1 MAEEWRIN
9 MQSLIDELKD
19 EYDYSS
25 YDIAMVKYV
34 LTSIFYEFSKLIIF
48 GIFFGFLGYFK
59 SFLVSLI
66 LLLFL
71 RINIGG
77 IHCKHYITC
86 FLLTFVVLFSSIIL
100 LPKLLFV
107 APILIISICTI
118 CMIINYKIGP
128 IASPFRP
135 SPDSILIKKCRNTGF
150 LLAFS
155 MNSAYLL
162 HTFKLDSGLL
172 CYIQRNYLLLKS
184 QKRRNVLMRKF
195 KLSTLNTL
203 CTLCLALS
211 WGFKFSKVSFCF
223 FGEPKLP
230 RKEDFE

>member
-19 EYDYSS
+19 EYGYSS

-48 GIFFGFLGYFK
+48 GIFFGFLGYFE

-135 SPDSILIKKCRNTGF
+135 SPDSILIKKCQNTGF
-150 LLAFS
+150 VIIFIFIIFVSFFHEFS
-155 MNSAYLL
+155 LFATYFQVGFWTIVL
-162 HTFKLDSGLL
+162 HTAQLFIAK
-172 CYIQRNYLLLKS
+172 I
-184 QKRRNVLMRKF
+184 
-195 KLSTLNTL
+195 
-203 CTLCLALS
+203 
-211 WGFKFSKVSFCF
+211 SK
-223 FGEPKLP
+223 
-230 RKEDFE
+230 KEECANA

>member
-150 LLAFS
+150 VIIFIFIIFVSFFHEFS
-155 MNSAYLL
+155 LFTTY
-162 HTFKLDSGLL
+162 FQVD
-172 CYIQRNYLLLKS
+172 LLLKS

>member
-19 EYDYSS
+19 EYGYSS

-86 FLLTFVVLFSSIIL
+86 FLLTFVVLFSYTTSQT
-100 LPKLLFV
+100 F
-107 APILIISICTI
+107 ICSTY
-118 CMIINYKIGP
+118 INNFHMYNMY
-128 IASPFRP
+128 
-135 SPDSILIKKCRNTGF
+135 DYQL
-150 LLAFS
+150 
-155 MNSAYLL
+155 
-162 HTFKLDSGLL
+162 
-172 CYIQRNYLLLKS
+172 
-184 QKRRNVLMRKF
+184 
-195 KLSTLNTL
+195 
-203 CTLCLALS
+203 
-211 WGFKFSKVSFCF
+211 
-223 FGEPKLP
+223 
-230 RKEDFE
+230 

>member
-135 SPDSILIKKCRNTGF
+135 SPDSFFHGF
-150 LLAFS
+150 IINLFSIFINYVSIIMHYYAFVNGK
-155 MNSAYLL
+155 M
-162 HTFKLDSGLL
+162 
-172 CYIQRNYLLLKS
+172 
-184 QKRRNVLMRKF
+184 
-195 KLSTLNTL
+195 
-203 CTLCLALS
+203 
-211 WGFKFSKVSFCF
+211 
-223 FGEPKLP
+223 
-230 RKEDFE
+230 DFYWL